1 MRINIYDKTGKEV
14 VKTYEAH
21 AVDLMFG
28 TVRNIFNLLKIDKVE
43 NDVQLAKTIL
53 GAWDEVLNILS
64 NIFPEITDE
73 EWDCVKVKELVPVV
87 IGIVKDTF
95 SAIGKIPTEKN

>member
-1 MRINIYDKTGKEV
+1 MKINIYDKTGKEV

-21 AVDLMFG
+21 SVDLMFG
-28 TVRNIFNLLKIDKVE
+28 TVRNIFNLLKIDKVD